1 MYYTM
6 LSYALIHHTG
16 DLYEY
21 KNDPFLYRYAYGS
34 FPCGSRL
41 WSSPVLCIIH
51 NSGYIFIS
59 MHITQKAL

>member
-1 MYYTM
+1 MGVYK
-6 LSYALIHHTG
+6 
-16 DLYEY
+16 Y
-21 KNDPFLYRYAYGS
+21 KNGLFLYHYAYGS

-51 NSGYIFIS
+51 NSGYIFTL

>member
-1 MYYTM
+1 MYPKE
-6 LSYALIHHTG
+6 LIHHTEG
-16 DLYEY
+16 LLVY
-21 KNDPFLYRYAYGS
+21 KNDPFLYRYAYCP

-41 WSSPVLCIIH
+41 WGYPVLCIIH